1 MVILYKT
8 TMGNNFTKSQQDEQ
22 SGGGR
27 TVSDKEMSKLK
38 YGDVLDIIVAH
49 YILTMNMESLSH
61 LNKQGKCQEIT
72 QLTNE
77 AFTKRA
83 TTDDILAK
91 YNAMFQKNKTEYD
104 DNMCSQVVAVYM
116 NIAKV
121 YSVIVSA
128 IRPSY
133 EYKDE
138 NGVIKSGAIFNDSV
152 DVFGEDLAL
161 SKLSFC
167 GAKIQS
173 LTGSGNVC
181 SQNNNSMEAHLDIP
195 ELYDLYCDT
204 EYDIETGTFLGMSD
218 ETKEE
223 YRKNLQKFYTIFT
236 GKSSLPNNI
245 HRFGDIPLT
254 DYNKSNICKYRNFNA
269 DDCYNELSKNTTCP
283 PKKKIKNLQT
293 SKETKERLLETYA
306 TNLRNMVSN
315 VNIRQSKL
323 TTILNELFVFDS
335 SIPDQVR
342 VNNSVTADR
351 VKELTRSVRE
361 LVNQI
366 NLSCSIDYMNGIKVY
381 EAIVE
386 LQALDT
392 SIKQIEYIKKLREL
406 IKYPGST

>member
-1 MVILYKT
+1 
-8 TMGNNFTKSQQDEQ
+8 MGNNFTKSEQ
-22 SGGGR
+22 NEQNEQNEQKGGGR
-27 TVSDKEMSKLK
+27 PVSDEEMSKLQ

-49 YILTMNMESLSH
+49 YILTMNMGSLSD
-61 LNKQGKCQEIT
+61 LNKSGKCKEIT

-83 TTDDILAK
+83 TTGDILAK
-91 YNAMFQKNKTEYD
+91 YNAMFKENKTEYEPI
-104 DNMCSQVVAVYM
+104 MCNQVVSVYL
-116 NIAKV
+116 NIAKI

-138 NGVIKSGAIFNDSV
+138 KGDIKSGAIFDDNV

-173 LTGSGNVC
+173 LTGSGDVC
-181 SQNNNSMEAHLDIP
+181 RQGNNSMESHLDIP
-195 ELYDLYCDT
+195 ELYDLYCDS
-204 EYDIETGTFLGMSD
+204 EYDIETGAFIGMSD

-223 YRKNLQKFYTIFT
+223 YRKNLQDFYTIFT
-236 GKSSLPNNI
+236 GKSALPDNI

-254 DYNKSNICKYRNFNA
+254 DYNKSSICKYRDFNA
-269 DDCYNELSKNTTCP
+269 DQCYDELGKKYECP
-283 PKKKIKNLQT
+283 PRKKTNDQPQI
-293 SKETKERLLETYA
+293 SKKTKDRLLETYA
-306 TNLRNMVSN
+306 INLRNMVSN

-323 TTILNELFVFDS
+323 TIILNKLFVFDN
-335 SIPDQVR
+335 SISDQVR
-342 VNNSVTADR
+342 VTSIVTADM

-366 NLSCSIDYMNGIKVY
+366 NLSCSIEYLNNIKVY

-386 LQALDT
+386 LQAIDT
-392 SIKQIEYIKKLREL
+392 SQKQMDYIKKLREI
-406 IKYPGST
+406 IKNPGSV

>member
-1 MVILYKT
+1 
-8 TMGNNFTKSQQDEQ
+8 MGNNFTKLQQNEQ
-22 SGGGR
+22 KGGGR
-27 TVSDKEMSKLK
+27 MVSDEEISKLE

-49 YILTMNMESLSH
+49 YILTMNMESLSD

-83 TTDDILAK
+83 TTGDILAK
-91 YNAMFQKNKTEYD
+91 YNTMFQENKTEYEPT
-104 DNMCSQVVAVYM
+104 MCSQVVSVYM
-116 NIAKV
+116 NIAKM

-133 EYKDE
+133 EYKNE
-138 NGVIKSGAIFNDSV
+138 KGEVESGAIFDDNV
-152 DVFGEDLAL
+152 DVFGEDLSW

-181 SQNNNSMEAHLDIP
+181 SQDSNSMEAHLDIP
-195 ELYDLYCDT
+195 ELYDLYCDA
-204 EYDIETGTFLGMSD
+204 EYDMETGSFLGMSD

-236 GKSSLPNNI
+236 GKSSLPDNI

-254 DYNKSNICKYRNFNA
+254 DYNKSTICKYRNFSA
-269 DDCYNELSKNTTCP
+269 DDCYDELGKKTPCL
-283 PKKKIKNLQT
+283 PKKKSSQPQP
-293 SKETKERLLETYA
+293 SKEAKEKLLETYA

-315 VNIRQSKL
+315 VNVRQSNL
-323 TTILNELFVFDS
+323 TNILNELFIFDS
-335 SIPDQVR
+335 TIPDQVR
-342 VNNSVTADR
+342 VSSNVTAER

-392 SIKQIEYIKKLREL
+392 SIKQIEYIKKLREI
-406 IKYPGST
+406 IKNPGSV